1 MPGSSIE
8 RNLAERSP
16 PFSSPPLRPP
26 RPRCSRG
33 GNDPAIA
40 ADRHFPGWPTH
51 YEGRALTEL
60 ALTQRELAF
69 VRDFPG
75 RVGRFSDGSREIIIR
90 WIGAPT
96 RRLHPAA
103 DCFRGLG
110 YSVTPLPVGKDATG
124 AAMGCF
130 RASHGADHLTVC
142 EVIRDQRGGSWP
154 DVSAWYW
161 DGLLGASCG
170 AVVVVRGGGERVTIT
185 APRSCAW
192 GWAPAPT
199 ATASARRGSRPA
211 RPARRPT

>member
-1 MPGSSIE
+1 MRAMNMHRAMSYG
-8 RNLAERSP
+8 R
-16 PFSSPPLRPP
+16 
-26 RPRCSRG
+26 
-33 GNDPAIA
+33 IA
-40 ADRHFPGWPTH
+40 ALLLAAVAAAAAPLLARGSDPVIEADKPFPGWPTH

-90 WIGAPT
+90 WIGVPT

-110 YSVTPLPVGKDATG
+110 YSVTPLPARKDASG

-130 RASHGADHLTVC
+130 RAGHGADQLTVC
-142 EVIRDQRGGSWP
+142 EVIRDRRGASWP

-161 DGLLGASCG
+161 DGLLGASG
-170 AVVVVRGGGERVTIT
+170 APWWSFVVAERE
-185 APRSCAW
+185 
-192 GWAPAPT
+192 
-199 ATASARRGSRPA
+199 
-211 RPARRPT
+211 